1 MTNAE
6 KIRSM
11 TDEEL
16 GEFLAEMVDHAPCC
30 DACCII
36 NLAGYCRYPYYGC
49 DENALAWLRQE
60 VTDDA

>member
-16 GEFLAEMVDHAPCC
+16 AIRLAELVPGW
-30 DACCII
+30 I
-36 NLAGYCRYPYYGC
+36 AGFCEMCPAVETCGGKNGKTC
-49 DENALAWLRQE
+49 EEDICLWLKQE
-60 VTDDA
+60 VHE

>member
-16 GEFLAEMVDHAPCC
+16 AIKIAELVGSWNAGDCEKCPAVETCGGENGKTCEEEVCV
-30 DACCII
+30 
-36 NLAGYCRYPYYGC
+36 
-49 DENALAWLRQE
+49 WLKSE
-60 VTDDA
+60 ADK

>member
-16 GEFLAEMVDHAPCC
+16 ARSRKYEIRISFKEDK
-30 DACCII
+30 
-36 NLAGYCRYPYYGC
+36 
-49 DENALAWLRQE
+49 
-60 VTDDA
+60 